1 MKRLQKTFGRNLRKY
16 RKDRGLSQ
24 EKLAELCELHWTY
37 IGSVER
43 GERNISL
50 QNIKKIADALE
61 VKISDLFKGIN
72 AGKNDKKK

>member
-1 MKRLQKTFGRNLRKY
+1 MKDIQKTFGRNLRKY

-24 EKLAELCELHWTY
+24 EKLAELCDLHWTY

-61 VKISDLFKGIN
+61 IKATDLMRGI
-72 AGKNDKKK
+72 

>member
-1 MKRLQKTFGRNLRKY
+1 MEDIQKIFGRNLRKY

-24 EKLAELCELHWTY
+24 EKLAELCDLHWTY

-50 QNIKKIADALE
+50 RNIKKIADALG
-61 VKISDLFKGIN
+61 VKISDLVKGIN